1 MFTFNYDLQ
10 VLTDLRGAMNENT
23 FLAINKTNK
32 HKEKF
37 YYQSW
42 GRMCAAMDR
51 IDDTVGY
58 INTLELGK
66 NNSEVAFDFYDFIN
80 NIYVVIENIKA
91 MANIFEVDTSP
102 VERLS
107 SSFNLQ
113 YSDDEWFS
121 YVRSLCSVH
130 PTETT
135 FSHHKK
141 IMLNEKMGCCTSVDW
156 DMSHR
161 LASGDLVAIIY
172 NFPED
177 TSNGANV
184 PEYTYKYIPL
194 NVVEFQHYLQRWLDF
209 IPEIIVGIRKYNNT
223 KYEEFRQIPIK
234 KLSDCKNDLER
245 IAILRNEYNRRYGDD
260 IDEVFDFY
268 ATVFAYRLSNPANN
282 ANFEKYKE
290 AIRLS
295 LTFLYNALQNMSFD
309 GYENSGLKNDNSS
322 FLFYELYYADT
333 YELNTLKKYGYNL
346 SKIYSLYTTNYFEKD
361 RIRRLLDEMKEAVN
375 KYVAFT
381 NTELEDET
389 VILIQMAIYF
399 DALESYCILNKN
411 IPNELKYRLRLL
423 SNDEVD
429 DLSKERKDEPSSLI
443 DALPKELRDLFE

>member
-32 HKEKF
+32 HNEKF

-42 GRMCAAMDR
+42 GRMCAVMDR
-51 IDDTVGY
+51 IDDTVRY
-58 INTLELGK
+58 INTLEIGK
-66 NNSEVAFDFYDFIN
+66 RNNKVAFDFYDFIN
-80 NIYVVIENIKA
+80 NIYVAIENIKA
-91 MANIFEVDTSP
+91 MASIFEVDTSP

-113 YSDDEWFS
+113 CSDNEWFS

-135 FSHHKK
+135 YSHHKK
-141 IMLNEKMGCCTSVDW
+141 IMLNEKMVCCASVDW

-161 LASGDLVAIIY
+161 LANGDLVAIIY

-177 TSNGANV
+177 TSDGTNV

-209 IPEIIVGIRKYNNT
+209 IPKIITGIRQYNNT
-223 KYEEFRQIPIK
+223 KYEEFRKTPIK
-234 KLSDCKNDLER
+234 ILSDCKNDLEQL
-245 IAILRNEYNRRYGDD
+245 AVLRNEYNRRYGDN
-260 IDEVFDFY
+260 IDEIFDFY
-268 ATVFAYRLSNPANN
+268 ATVFVYCLSNPANN
-282 ANFEKYKE
+282 EQFEKYKE

-295 LTFLYNALQNMSFD
+295 LTFLYNALQNMSFE
-309 GYENSGLKNDNSS
+309 GYENCGLKNDNSS

-333 YELNTLKKYGYNL
+333 YELNTLKDFSYNL

-361 RIRRLLDEMKEAVN
+361 RIRRLLDEMKETVN
-375 KYVAFT
+375 KYVVFT
-381 NTELEDET
+381 NSETEDET
-389 VILIQMAIYF
+389 EILIQMAIYF
-399 DALESYCILNKN
+399 DALESYCVLNKN
-411 IPNELKYRLRLL
+411 IPNDLKYRLRLL
-423 SNDEVD
+423 SKNE
-429 DLSKERKDEPSSLI
+429 I
-443 DALPKELRDLFE
+443 DHKV